1 MSENWFDDLSD
12 LFEVDDE
19 LNVVDDELNVVD
31 DEMLDRILA
40 SQNPS
45 VEEADNLV
53 LTDWFDLSGLSE
65 VDELASDSEILDDIL
80 ASQAVSNEVDQILAN
95 SDEPSSEAINEILRQ
110 IEHQQRVNEI
120 DQILANSDDPSPQAV
135 DEILRQIEH
144 RQIGVS
150 VNAAFNQREIRERVS
165 FQAIN
170 DPAEFY
176 INLMEIL
183 NRFAE
188 RGSQIARPNDRV
200 QFEINTLHT
209 THHVNFNYDG
219 SNMLNQLQYLLD
231 LLVQSNEALEADNE
245 FNFRLQV
252 INNPSGG
259 GKRKIETIL
268 DHELVN
274 KKRNHLICPP
284 EANQP
289 LCFALS
295 IAGLL
300 NPSARDTELLNVAK
314 NIHQQAGLQEQ
325 STVSFSDVI
334 QFENIVQRKIII
346 FYRSDR
352 IISKFETDFSDRSN
366 PLFIL
371 LLNQHYYGIK
381 NIKGF
386 LGAKYFCSWCFSA
399 YNNMNGH
406 HCKWFCRVCNTDLC
420 KRTETSLI
428 TCSDCNR
435 ICQNVICFQT
445 HKTPVLR
452 PQANRL
458 VSPCEMF
465 KKCTICKQTYYIAMG
480 GNGSQHVCSAT
491 KCIVCKQ
498 SVVTD
503 DHRCFIQLEKKDD
516 GLTEKVIYYDT
527 ETFTDQNGVHTP
539 FLICA
544 KSDSGDVWEK
554 FGLDCIKDFIM
565 QMRRPKFSNYTFV
578 AHNARGFDA
587 YIILSAMCQLKIVPK
602 NILMQGCKIL
612 SFHDPDFGLRF
623 IDSLSFLMMKLANL
637 PAALGFTDKT
647 KGYFPHRFS
656 SLEHLNYKGPYPDVS
671 HYGFEQMSPEH
682 KKIFLE
688 WYTDVSKQQL
698 FDFRKEAVF
707 YCRNDVEILRKACGI
722 FKEEFFNETGI
733 DPLKSVTIA
742 SACMRVFRSKFLK
755 PDTLAIPCPL
765 GYRPQQKPFSSS
777 SIVWLEWVSRSQNVD
792 IQHALTPL
800 GEYKVGDFYLD
811 GYAVI
816 SGVEQGFEYM
826 GCFFHGCPKC
836 FLQSS
841 ICPLRKITFGEIYDK
856 TVEKLQ
862 SLETVHRLKMNVIWE
877 HDWQEMVKTDP
888 DVKQFVSRF
897 DPPPAP
903 LLPREALYGGRTCP
917 VRLRH
922 SAQSGEKIHYV
933 DFTSLYPYVN
943 ATQTYPIGHPKI
955 HVKNFRDPSHYFG
968 LIKAVVLPPRKL
980 FFPVLPFK
988 TSKGKLVFT
997 LCRTCAEMNNQS
1009 DSCSHSASQRALTG
1023 VWVSV
1028 EFNYALDSGYS
1039 LVKMI
1044 EVWDFEKSSKDV
1056 FAGYIN
1062 TFLKQ
1067 KQQASGF
1074 PEGLIDDESKRKYI
1088 QDYQLRQGILL
1099 DASKIQH
1106 NPAKRAISKL
1116 CLNSLWGKFGQRDDL
1131 VQTTFVQKPDEFFD
1145 ILFSGRYNVKFFSFL
1160 TSGAVL
1166 VQHSL
1171 AEKCLTTPGRS
1182 NNIFIAAFTTTY
1194 ARLKLLNA
1202 LNKLGNRVIY
1212 YDTDSII
1219 YSVKENE
1226 CVLPTG
1232 PLLGDLTD
1240 ELHGD
1245 SITEFASAGPKTY
1258 AYKTRDRQQVV
1269 LKAKGITQSFISSD
1283 HINFDSLA
1291 LLVEGYVS
1299 GERGR
1304 FLQTRQE
1311 IVKRDKKGLTL
1322 SNVSFVKRFRVI
1334 FDKRRLFADGS
1345 TEPFGY

>member
-1 MSENWFDDLSD
+1 MSENWFDELADLC
-12 LFEVDDE
+12 EVDDR
-19 LNVVDDELNVVD
+19 LNV
-31 DEMLDRILA
+31 DRILA
-40 SQNPS
+40 SPS
-45 VEEADNLV
+45 EEDEEINSDNLV

-65 VDELASDSEILDDIL
+65 DEEASGSDILDDIL
-80 ASQAVSNEVDQILAN
+80 ASQAVSNEVDEILAN
-95 SDEPSSEAINEILRQ
+95 SSQPSPEAINEILRQ
-110 IEHQQRVNEI
+110 IASQTEV
-120 DQILANSDDPSPQAV
+120 DDILANSSQPSPQAV
-135 DEILRQIEH
+135 NDILRQIENQ
-144 RQIGVS
+144 QIGGS

-165 FQAIN
+165 FSAVS

-176 INLMEIL
+176 INLMQIL

-188 RGSQIARPNDRV
+188 RGSQIARANDRI

-209 THHVNFNYDG
+209 THHVIFNYDG
-219 SNMLNQLQYLLD
+219 SNMINQLQQLLD
-231 LLVQSNEALEADNE
+231 RLVQSNEALAADNE

-252 INNPSGG
+252 INNPFGG

-274 KKRNHLICPP
+274 KKRCHLICPP
-284 EANQP
+284 EINQP

-314 NIHQQAGLQEQ
+314 NIHHQAGLHEQ
-325 STVSFSDVI
+325 TPVSFSDVI
-334 QFENIVQRKIII
+334 RFENIVQRKIII
-346 FYRSDR
+346 FYRSER
-352 IISKFETDFSDRSN
+352 TISKFESDFQDRSN

-386 LGAKYFCSWCFSA
+386 LGAKYFCSWCFTP
-399 YNNMNGH
+399 YQNMNGH

-420 KRTETSLI
+420 KRAETSLI

-445 HKTPVLR
+445 HKTPVFR
-452 PQANRL
+452 PQADTA

-465 KKCTICKQTYYIAMG
+465 KKCAVCKCVYYIALG
-480 GNGSQHVCSAT
+480 ANSTQHVCPST
-491 KCIVCKQ
+491 KCSVCKQ
-498 SVVTD
+498 SVVND
-503 DHRCFIQLEKKDD
+503 EHRCFIQLEKKDD
-516 GLTEKVIYYDT
+516 GLTEKVVYYDT

-544 KSDSGDVWEK
+544 KSDSGEVWEN

-565 QMRRPKFSNYTFV
+565 QMRRPKFNNYTFV

-587 YIILSAMCQLKIVPK
+587 YIILRAMCQLKIVPK

-612 SFHDPDFGLRF
+612 SFNDPDFGLRF

-656 SLEHLNYKGPYPDVS
+656 SLEHLHYKGPYPAVND
-671 HYGFEQMSPEH
+671 YGFEQMSPEH
-682 KKIFLE
+682 KTIFLE
-688 WYTDVSKQQL
+688 WYNDVTKQQL
-698 FDFRKEAVF
+698 FDFKKEAMF
-707 YCRNDVEILRKACGI
+707 YCMNDVEILRKACGI
-722 FKEEFFNETGI
+722 FREEFFNETGI

-777 SIVWLEWVSRSQNVD
+777 SIVWLEWLSHSQNVN
-792 IQHALTPL
+792 IQHALTPS
-800 GEYKVGDFYLD
+800 GEHKVGSFVLD

-816 SGVEQGFEYM
+816 SGVEQGFEFM

-836 FLQSS
+836 FLPSA
-841 ICPLRKITFGEIYDK
+841 ICSLRKITFGEIYDK
-856 TVEKLQ
+856 TIEKLQ
-862 SLETVHRLKMNVIWE
+862 TLETVHRLKMNVIWE
-877 HDWQEMVKTDP
+877 HDWQQMIKTDP
-888 DVKQFVSRF
+888 NVKHFVSQF
-897 DPPPAP
+897 EPPPAP
-903 LLPREALYGGRTCP
+903 LSPREALYGGRTCP
-917 VRLRH
+917 VQLRRT
-922 SAQSGEKIHYV
+922 AQSDEKIHYV

-943 ATQTYPIGHPKI
+943 ATQNYPIGHPKI

-968 LIKAVVLPPRKL
+968 LIKAVVSPPRKL

-997 LCRTCAEMNNQS
+997 LCRTCAEMNNQF

-1028 EFNYALDSGYS
+1028 ELNYALEAGYR

-1044 EVWDFEKSSKDV
+1044 EVWDFEKRSKDV

-1074 PEGLIDDESKRKYI
+1074 PEGLNDDESKRKYV
-1088 QDYQLRQGILL
+1088 QDYNIHQGVQL
-1099 DASKIQH
+1099 DVSKIQR

-1131 VQTTFVQKPDEFFD
+1131 VQTTFVQKPDEFFNL
-1145 ILFSGRYNVKFFSFL
+1145 LFSGKHDVKFFSFV
-1160 TSGAVL
+1160 TSGAVM

-1171 AEKCLTTPGRS
+1171 TDNCLAAPGRS
-1182 NNIFIAAFTTTY
+1182 NNIFIAAFTTAH
-1194 ARLKLLNA
+1194 ARLQLLNA

-1219 YSVKENE
+1219 YSVKQNE
-1226 CVLPTG
+1226 FALPTG
-1232 PLLGDLTD
+1232 SYLGDLTD
-1240 ELHGD
+1240 ELSGD
-1245 SITEFASAGPKTY
+1245 SIQEFVSAGPKTY

-1269 LKAKGITQSFISSD
+1269 IKAKGITQSFISSD
-1283 HINFDSLA
+1283 QINFDSLA
-1291 LLVEGYVS
+1291 MLVEGYIAGGR
-1299 GERGR
+1299 GE
-1304 FLQTRQE
+1304 FLQTQQE
-1311 IVKRDKKGLTL
+1311 VIKRDKRELIL

-1334 FDKRRLFADGS
+1334 FDKRRLFADGT